1 MICARGRS
9 AGLHS
14 TFCRALAR
22 GVEPGTAALTDRELQ
37 VFERIGRG
45 RTTREIVLELHLSVH
60 TVESHREKIRLKLNL
75 RNGTELQQ

>member
-1 MICARGRS
+1 M
-9 AGLHS
+9 
-14 TFCRALAR
+14 
-22 GVEPGTAALTDRELQ
+22 TDRELQ

-45 RTTREIVLELHLSVH
+45 RTTREIALELHLSVH

>member
-1 MICARGRS
+1 M
-9 AGLHS
+9 
-14 TFCRALAR
+14 
-22 GVEPGTAALTDRELQ
+22 TDRELQ

-45 RTTREIVLELHLSVH
+45 RTTREIVLELHLSIH